1 MTCSLYTRGGCKEI
15 IKRLAKTGLVNL
27 IMIMLGG
34 NDKVCTKANNGTA
47 ITHLPSNFSTTYV
60 NMLEL
65 ESIFLTF
72 KKYKGSY
79 KKINA

>member
-1 MTCSLYTRGGCKEI
+1 
-15 IKRLAKTGLVNL
+15 
-27 IMIMLGG
+27 MIMLGG

-72 KKYKGSY
+72 KKYKGHI
-79 KKINA
+79 KKLMRKLKII